1 MTEEQILECT
11 IVVLEFL
18 NDDTDKELRSF
29 NDDPSFI
36 RMNETFKENNFNNS
50 MVDFCIFINEK
61 YNFYTGKLW
70 LKDGREFFADDYLQP
85 GPSKA
90 KIMLRTIVRDL
101 KLNEIL
107 C

>member
-29 NDDPSFI
+29 NDDPNFI
-36 RMNETFKENNFNNS
+36 RMNETFKKCNFNNS
-50 MVDFCIFINEK
+50 MVDFCIFINKK
-61 YNFYTGKLW
+61 YNFYPEPLW
-70 LKDGREFFADDYLQP
+70 LKDGREFFADDYLKP
-85 GPSKA
+85 GKSKA
-90 KIMLRTIVRDL
+90 KLMLITTVRDI

>member
-18 NDDTDKELRSF
+18 NDDTDIRSF
-29 NDDPSFI
+29 EDDPSFI
-36 RMNETFKENNFNNS
+36 KMNETLKRFNS
-50 MVDFCIFINEK
+50 RMIDFCIFINKK
-61 YNFYTGKLW
+61 YNFYPEPLW

-90 KIMLRTIVRDL
+90 KLMLNSIVRDFKL
-101 KLNEIL
+101 KDIL